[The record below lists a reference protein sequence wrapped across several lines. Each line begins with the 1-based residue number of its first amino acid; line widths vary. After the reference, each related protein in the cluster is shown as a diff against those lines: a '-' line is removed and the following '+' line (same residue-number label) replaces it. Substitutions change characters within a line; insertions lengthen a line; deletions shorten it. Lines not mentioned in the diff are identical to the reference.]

1 MQVFLSKVAGC
12 RLWLSFFFSL
22 GPPQNLTYSNF
33 SLTSLLTLYSA
44 MFLVCVQVLG
54 ELTLLTEM
62 ILHTLVTIISLL
74 SVIS

>member
-1 MQVFLSKVAGC
+1 MEVFLSKAAGC
-12 RLWLSFFFSL
+12 RLWLSLFFSP

-33 SLTSLLTLYSA
+33 SSTPLLALYSA
-44 MFLVCVQVLG
+44 MFLACVQVLG
-54 ELTLLTEM
+54 ELTLPTEM